1 MSNIFIHNHSN
12 RNYVAL
18 SIIHL
23 RDTSLSW
30 QAMGMLSFM
39 LSCNQDFKLSV
50 EGLGKCSACGDT
62 ATRSALKELREKGY
76 VVVSPIKEGG
86 RIVSWNYD
94 VYESPPDVRKPQVDL
109 PDVEI
114 QHVENAGQS
123 NNIIKDINVQSKDC
137 TTLFDNKPNI
147 IKEENISSIPPIIP
161 HEEKRKGAN
170 LDTSFV
176 EDEYK
181 DAYMQWLE
189 YKRAI
194 KKPYKTQQSLELN
207 YRQAKSLAGNDP
219 QTFRLIIEQSIGNG
233 WTGLFELKTNYHES
247 TTVNSP
253 SNGLNEP
260 ERRKRNYDFA
270 F

>member
-1 MSNIFIHNHSN
+1 MEHHFDIE
-12 RNYVAL
+12 VAKEYG
-18 SIIHL
+18 I
-23 RDTSLSW
+23 
-30 QAMGMLSFM
+30 
-39 LSCNQDFKLSV
+39 V
-50 EGLGKCSACGDT
+50 EAVLINLFQFWITKNKA
-62 ATRSALKELREKGY
+62 
-76 VVVSPIKEGG
+76 
-86 RIVSWNYD
+86 
-94 VYESPPDVRKPQVDL
+94 
-109 PDVEI
+109 
-114 QHVENAGQS
+114 
-123 NNIIKDINVQSKDC
+123 NNIHSHDGRFWTYCSQRALLEIFPYLSRQNLRTIIKHLVKKGVIIIGNYNTAPYDKTNWYAFVDEKRWIYNNQPTDGLKLTNGCVETNQPIPDINVQSKDC

-147 IKEENISSIPPIIP
+147 IKEENISPIPPIIP

>member
-1 MSNIFIHNHSN
+1 MAQIKVHKSVNFTTVSTH
-12 RNYVAL
+12 
-18 SIIHL
+18 HL
-23 RDTSLSW
+23 RNKGLSLKAKGLLTLILSLPVDWDYSVIGLTSLSK
-30 QAMGMLSFM
+30 
-39 LSCNQDFKLSV
+39 D
-50 EGLGKCSACGDT
+50 GKDAVM
-62 ATRSALKELREKGY
+62 SALAELSEAGYICIESFRNDKGQ
-76 VVVSPIKEGG
+76 
-86 RIVSWNYD
+86 
-94 VYESPPDVRKPQVDL
+94 YESVYNVFEEPNRDSRCGKSESENP
-109 PDVEI
+109 I
-114 QHVENAGQS
+114 QFNT
-123 NNIIKDINVQSKDC
+123 NNIDINVQSKDC